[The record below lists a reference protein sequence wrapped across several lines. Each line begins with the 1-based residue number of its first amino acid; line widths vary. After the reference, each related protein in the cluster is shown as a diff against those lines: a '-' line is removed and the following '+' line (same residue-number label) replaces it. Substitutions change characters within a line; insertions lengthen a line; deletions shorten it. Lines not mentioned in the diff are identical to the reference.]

1 MSAVASMHAG
11 SADMPRGSKSLELA
25 RVRRTIAE
33 LRGHLGESVRLLRD
47 LYEARAWVTL
57 GLPSW
62 AALIEQELPE
72 LEQLLTEAERRAVV
86 LELRA
91 AGASLRAA
99 AEPAKVSPATA
110 KTWCDDAGVSPERVT
125 SLDGRIRPGGF
136 ARPRDEV
143 RPRLTNV
150 ARAVLAVKGAGER
163 GLTVHELTA
172 KLRLHHGATS
182 ALLSRLAADGRL
194 VYVAPAKRGQTGRY
208 LHP

>member
-1 MSAVASMHAG
+1 MSAVAGFSTE
-11 SADMPRGSKSLELA
+11 LEVA
-25 RVRRTIAE
+25 RVRRTIAD

-62 AALIEQELPE
+62 AALIDQELPE
-72 LEQLLTEAERRAVV
+72 LAQLLTEAERRAVV

-99 AEPAKVSPATA
+99 AEPAKVSAATA
-110 KTWCDDAGVSPERVT
+110 KTWCDQAAVSPERVT
-125 SLDGRIRPGGF
+125 SLDGRIRPTTVVSQ
-136 ARPRDEV
+136 REI

-150 ARAVLAVKGAGER
+150 ARAVLAVRGAGEQ
-163 GLTVHELTA
+163 GLTVHDLTA

-182 ALLSRLAADGRL
+182 ALLSRLARDGRL
-194 VYVAPAKRGQTGRY
+194 RYVAPAKRGQTGRY
-208 LHP
+208 VHP

>member
-1 MSAVASMHAG
+1 MSAVAATE
-11 SADMPRGSKSLELA
+11 LEVA
-25 RVRRTIAE
+25 RIRRTIAE

-62 AALIEQELPE
+62 GALIEQELPE

-99 AEPAKVSPATA
+99 AEPAKVSAATA
-110 KTWCDDAGVSPERVT
+110 KAWCDQAAVSPERVT
-125 SLDGRIRPGGF
+125 SLDGRIRPTTGVQH
-136 ARPRDEV
+136 AV
-143 RPRLTNV
+143 KPRLTNV

-163 GLTVHELTA
+163 GLTVHELGG

-182 ALLSRLAADGRL
+182 ALLSRLAHDGRL
-194 VYVAPAKRGQTGRY
+194 VYVAPAQRGQTGRY
-208 LHP
+208 VHP